1 MLPLVRVNGVLPFL
15 RQNVPSALKTDVIP
29 IFFPNNPGISLI
41 FNYQTLISTSTPL
54 GNSSFILSSYTAAS
68 HKVPVLFLSGD
79 STICGL
85 AGEMVP
91 DITTAVT
98 KTGLG
103 ASTYCKAPGQV
114 EESIRQGVKKAL
126 AGNLSRCRV
135 ELPETFTYEVT
146 YKDWKKAYQMSFYP
160 GMRAVDTFTN
170 RLETARWMDV
180 VTAHCFVVY

>member
-1 MLPLVRVNGVLPFL
+1 MLN
-15 RQNVPSALKTDVIP
+15 
-29 IFFPNNPGISLI
+29 
-41 FNYQTLISTSTPL
+41 
-54 GNSSFILSSYTAAS
+54 SYTAAS

-85 AGEMVP
+85 AGDMVP

-114 EESIRQGVKKAL
+114 EESIRRGVKKAL

>member
-1 MLPLVRVNGVLPFL
+1 MAR
-15 RQNVPSALKTDVIP
+15 
-29 IFFPNNPGISLI
+29 
-41 FNYQTLISTSTPL
+41 
-54 GNSSFILSSYTAAS
+54 
-68 HKVPVLFLSGD
+68 
-79 STICGL
+79 
-85 AGEMVP
+85 EMVP
-91 DITTAVT
+91 AITTAVT

-126 AGNLSRCRV
+126 AGNLSRCRAA
-135 ELPETFTYEVT
+135 LPETFTYEVT

-170 RLETARWMDV
+170 RLETTRWMDV

>member
-1 MLPLVRVNGVLPFL
+1 M
-15 RQNVPSALKTDVIP
+15 
-29 IFFPNNPGISLI
+29 
-41 FNYQTLISTSTPL
+41 
-54 GNSSFILSSYTAAS
+54 
-68 HKVPVLFLSGD
+68 
-79 STICGL
+79 
-85 AGEMVP
+85 
-91 DITTAVT
+91 
-98 KTGLG
+98 
-103 ASTYCKAPGQV
+103 

-170 RLETARWMDV
+170 RLETSRWMDV